1 MSAGPFPSENSPKT
15 RRIGGKEAAIPME
28 VVILTADHEV
38 QGIIHVSRDA
48 REERRISDLLNDPD
62 RRFLAVTDA
71 KLINRNGP
79 SSPRIYSFMQL
90 HIDNIIMVHPSAQAV
105 LKNTEYSKDEA
116 LRFDELR
123 SKMVRTMGQP
133 SAGSQNA

>member
-1 MSAGPFPSENSPKT
+1 MSAGQHSPENQAKN
-15 RRIGGKEAAIPME
+15 IGGKEAAIPLE

-38 QGIIHVSRDA
+38 QGIIHVSRNA
-48 REERRISDLLNDPD
+48 REERRISDLLNDPE

-71 KLINRNGP
+71 KLVNRTGP

-90 HIDNIIMVHPSAQAV
+90 HIDNIIMVHPSAQSV

-116 LRFDELR
+116 LRFDSLR
-123 SKMVRTMGQP
+123 SKMVGMTHKASSG
-133 SAGSQNA
+133 GS

>member
-1 MSAGPFPSENSPKT
+1 MPAGQQPTPEPK
-15 RRIGGKEAAIPME
+15 RIHSKDAAIPME
-28 VVILTADHEV
+28 VMILTADHEV
-38 QGIIHVSRDA
+38 QGVVYVSRDT
-48 REERRISDLLNDPD
+48 REDRRISDLLNDPE

-90 HIDNIIMVHPSAQAV
+90 HIDNIIMIHPSTQAV
-105 LKNTEYSKDEA
+105 LRNTEYSKDEA

-123 SKMVRTMGQP
+123 TKFVRPANTA
-133 SAGSQNA
+133 S